1 MDNNDFGENIISV
14 TMCMEADFIKWKK
27 GQLIFDMINEELVPM
42 TPEIQA
48 IKDEIDEK
56 QYMTYAN
63 FKDWSWI
70 VYDTFEKS
78 FITPQGEKVYAFGFS
93 GYNE

>member
-1 MDNNDFGENIISV
+1 MDNTNFGENVVVV
-14 TMCMEADFIKWKK
+14 TMCMESDFIKWKK
-27 GQLIFDMINEELVPM
+27 GQLIFDMLEEKLVPM
-42 TPEIQA
+42 TPEIQT

-56 QYMTYAN
+56 QYMTYQN

-78 FITPQGEKVYAFGFS
+78 LTTPQGEKVYTFGYS
-93 GYNE
+93 E